1 MRGLVVPDATEDFT
15 ADPVELFF
23 DLAFVFAFSQL
34 VGLLIESPTWD
45 TIGRATLIF
54 LMLWL
59 PWTQFAWSANAV
71 PGNTR
76 TVRVLFLVATAAS
89 VPMAASV
96 QTAFD
101 QSGVLFAIPLAV
113 IFLMAIALMVVGI
126 PNDSQV
132 YRSTITYATPTLA
145 AMTVIVVGGFL
156 DGDARVVA
164 WIIGVLIVIYSTIKA
179 GGNEWIIRAGH
190 FAERHALILIV
201 ALGEVIVAIGNSVVV
216 PLDKEGGLPTPSV
229 VALAA
234 AGVFAGLLWWSY
246 FDRVQPAFEHR
257 MEEEPPAERGRFA
270 RDVYTYAHAPIVA
283 GVILAAVAVEEM
295 ALHPS
300 DPLPAAFRAMGA
312 AGFVLYF
319 GGVGI
324 GVYRSFAAVARERFV
339 AVALIDR
346 ADAGRR
352 RRRWRRPAGGHQCDP
367 ARHPDRRAPAHR
379 GHPVTTRRRH
389 RSRRQDPRRLDPR
402 RVSARCRV
410 DGEAAQ

>member
-1 MRGLVVPDATEDFT
+1 MRGLVVPDASEDFT

-71 PGNTR
+71 PGNSR

-145 AMTVIVVGGFL
+145 AMTAIVVGGFL

-216 PLDKEGGLPTPSV
+216 PLDKEGGLPTPSI
-229 VALAA
+229 VALVGGRSLRRAALVVVLRSGPARLRTSDGGGTSGRARQVRPRRVHLCARADRRRRHSLGSRDGGDGAPPERPA
-234 AGVFAGLLWWSY
+234 AGSVPGDGCRRLL
-246 FDRVQPAFEHR
+246 
-257 MEEEPPAERGRFA
+257 
-270 RDVYTYAHAPIVA
+270 
-283 GVILAAVAVEEM
+283 
-295 ALHPS
+295 
-300 DPLPAAFRAMGA
+300 
-312 AGFVLYF
+312 LYF

-324 GVYRSFAAVARERFV
+324 GVYRSFAAVAHERFV
-339 AVALIDR
+339 AVALMIVLMLVGDDVDGVVLLVGINVILLATLIVEHLR
-346 ADAGRR
+346 IEGTPSRPGDATVHD
-352 RRRWRRPAGGHQCDP
+352 AS
-367 ARHPDRRAPAHR
+367 A
-379 GHPVTTRRRH
+379 RRH
-389 RSRRQDPRRLDPR
+389 DDG
-402 RVSARCRV
+402 RV
-410 DGEAAQ
+410 DGEAAH

>member
-34 VGLLIESPTWD
+34 VGLLVEIPTWD

-71 PGNTR
+71 PGNSR

-101 QSGVLFAIPLAV
+101 QSGPLFAIPLAV
-113 IFLMAIALMVVGI
+113 IFLMGIALMVIGL

-132 YRSTITYATPTLA
+132 YRSAIGYATPTLVAMA
-145 AMTVIVVGGFL
+145 AIVVGGFL

-164 WIIGVLIVIYSTIKA
+164 WVVGVLIVIYSTIRA
-179 GGNEWIIRAGH
+179 GGSEWIIRAGH

-201 ALGEVIVAIGNSVVV
+201 ALGEVIVAIGNSVVI
-216 PLDKEGGLPTPSV
+216 PLDEDGGLPAESV
-229 VALAA
+229 VALVA
-234 AGVFAGLLWWSY
+234 AGVLAGLLWWAY

-257 MEEEPPAERGRFA
+257 TEETPPAERGRFA
-270 RDVYTYAHAPIVA
+270 RDIYTYAHAPIVA
-283 GVILAAVAVEEM
+283 GVILSAVAIEEM
-295 ALHPS
+295 ALHPN
-300 DPLPAAFRAMGA
+300 DPLPAAYRAMGA
-312 AGFVLYF
+312 AGIVLYF

-324 GVYRSFAAVARERFV
+324 GVYRSFGALARERFV
-339 AVALIDR
+339 AVGLIIVLMLVGND
-346 ADAGRR
+346 
-352 RRRWRRPAGGHQCDP
+352 
-367 ARHPDRRAPAHR
+367 
-379 GHPVTTRRRH
+379 
-389 RSRRQDPRRLDPR
+389 
-402 RVSARCRV
+402 V
-410 DGEAAQ
+410 DGVVLLVGIVLILLATLIFEHRRIEGTPSRPGDASVHDASTHGESVDDGRVGDEAAH